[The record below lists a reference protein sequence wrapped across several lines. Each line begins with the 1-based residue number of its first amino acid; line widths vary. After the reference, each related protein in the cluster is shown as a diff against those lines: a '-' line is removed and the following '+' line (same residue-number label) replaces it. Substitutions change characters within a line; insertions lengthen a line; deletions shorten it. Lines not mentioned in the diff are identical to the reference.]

1 MSRTFVSLLLAASM
15 VSGVFFFTINNSA
28 EYDEDFYDDQPYL
41 SYDLHIHELEIKRIE
56 MCINDPDFR
65 IHNYCHFEFDF
76 PESITLTCLGGDS
89 GCLSDENTTYY
100 HNPQPFSEHVYS
112 SNSSII
118 YLKER
123 DEYFSWRTAPASSFN
138 YSDPNDEKYGYGW
151 TDLFCGYKD
160 YVDILDCYSTEV
172 LTGNPKVRYY
182 SPEVNWGDDPES
194 YYPDFSGSVYM
205 RREYSSA
212 ESQQF
217 KDLMIKSYK
226 ISVLDKEYTNNI
238 LTVLNGIAEGTL
250 EPEQGLDDISNMT
263 ASYDGKAKAFL
274 DYEISASDIITIEMI
289 NWVRDNFVIDSLID
303 GVPRGIMPLRLD
315 NVNTTLESDEDLSWK
330 LNVIENE
337 IMRDHYEMDRLT
349 DGGPILEIDGVQAV
363 WSNWE
368 FESVGPTSSLLGDTS
383 DQDNRLWIG
392 QRMHIDFPN
401 LTHTPG
407 EHTIKFEWPDEN
419 FTGQETDFH
428 VSLGYGEVFT
438 NISTSNVDVWVD
450 DRIVDPNWFGYSSTN
465 GTAGSFEATFDTGYT
480 DYSTLNWYEAEE
492 YAQTLTYEG
501 VSGHLAT
508 ITSDEEANIVFDI
521 LDGQAYWIGG
531 FHNMDNPT
539 YSEPSGGWEWVTGE
553 NFSGDYWGEG
563 EPNEAGPEDC
573 LEIWG
578 FDKVFNDNLCHVD
591 WMGLVVEYELNGTNH
606 YEAYVPNWYWDEQ
619 NGTDT
624 LKYELAKPLTDDER
638 NEILKEEGDPDADND
653 GIVDEFDEDDDNDG
667 ILDENDMDDDN
678 DGIDDESDRCPGT
691 PVGEMVDVDGCSAS
705 QILGE
710 ISNEDGS
717 LPGFSF
723 VIAILSVALIAVV
736 RKPRH

>member
-1 MSRTFVSLLLAASM
+1 MSRTLVSLLLAASM

-28 EYDEDFYDDQPYL
+28 EYDEDFYEDQPYL

-56 MCINDPDFR
+56 MCINDSDFR
-65 IHNYCHFEFDF
+65 IHNYCHFDFDF
-76 PESITLTCLGGDS
+76 PESITLTCLGGDA
-89 GCLSDENTTYY
+89 GCLNAENTTYY

-123 DEYFSWRTAPASSFN
+123 DEYFSWRTASASSFN
-138 YSDPNDEKYGYGW
+138 FTNPDHENYGSGW

-182 SPEVNWGDDPES
+182 SPVVNWGDDPES

-205 RREYSSA
+205 RREYSSE

-226 ISVLDKEYTNNI
+226 ISMLDKEYTQNI
-238 LTVLNGIAEGTL
+238 LAVLNEIAEGIIDT
-250 EPEQGLDDISNMT
+250 EEGLDNISNLT

-274 DYEISASDIITIEMI
+274 DYEITASDIVTIDMIT
-289 NWVRDNFVIDSLID
+289 WVRDNFVMDSLID

-315 NVNTTLESDEDLSWK
+315 NVNMTIESEEDVYWK
-330 LNVIENE
+330 LDVIENE

-349 DGGPILEIDGVQAV
+349 DGGPTLEIDGVQAV

-368 FESVGPTSSLLGDTS
+368 FESVGPTSSLLSDSS

-407 EHTIKFEWPDEN
+407 EHTIKFDWPDEN

-438 NISTSNVDVWVD
+438 NISTNNVDVWVD
-450 DRIVDPNWFGYSSTN
+450 DRIVNPNWFGYSATN
-465 GTAGSFEATFDTGYT
+465 GTVGGFEATFDTGYT
-480 DYSTLNWYEAEE
+480 DYSTLNWHEAEE
-492 YAQTLTYEG
+492 YAQTLMYEG

-508 ITSDEEANIVFDI
+508 ITSVEEANLVFDI

-531 FHNMDNPT
+531 FHNMEHPS

-578 FDKVFNDNLCHVD
+578 FDKVFNDNRCHID

-606 YEAYVPNWYWDEQ
+606 YEAYVPNWYWDDQ
-619 NGTDT
+619 NGTDI

-717 LPGFSF
+717 LPGFNF
-723 VIAILSVALIAVV
+723 ILAIMSVALIALV